1 MKIRLRATA
10 VAVVCAALL
19 LCSIEAQVNPP
30 SDLKFKIIDEN
41 TVQMSWARPSDAIEG
56 YRITVKSAADGSSRE
71 FTLTDT
77 ATQTLL
83 TDLIPDSEYIVTINS
98 YDAVEESVPVTGQ
111 LTIQTGGFVTTG
123 VKKVEEI
130 NLQKCSISAVTDL
143 VFLVDGSWSVGRNN
157 FKYILDFIVTLVSA
171 FDIGEDK
178 TRVGIVQYSTD
189 TRTEFNLNQY
199 FRKKDL
205 VEAIR
210 RIPYKGGNTMTGEAI
225 DYLIRNA
232 FTESAGARNGFP
244 KVAIIITDG
253 KSQDEVEIPARELR
267 SSGVEVFS
275 LGIKAADAKE
285 LKLMASQPSLT
296 HVFNVANFDG
306 IADIQNEIVSQVCS
320 GVDEQLG
327 DLVSGE
333 EAIEPP
339 SNLAASQISSR
350 SIKITWDPSPSDI
363 TGYKVDIIPMIAGA
377 KQFSVNVGPQTTAFN
392 IKELSADTEYQIN
405 VYAMKGLASSEPVSI
420 MEKTQPVKVRIECAQ
435 GIDVKADIV
444 LLVDGSYSI
453 GIANFAKVKAFLEVL
468 VKSFEISPEKVQI
481 SLVQYSRDPYT
492 EFPLNRYNKIED
504 VIRAINTFP
513 YRGGSTNTGKAMTY
527 VREKV
532 LIPSRG
538 ARPNVARVMILIT
551 DGKSSDAFKDPA
563 IKLRNA
569 NVEIFAVGVKDAV
582 RSELEAIATP
592 PADTHVYTVED
603 FDAFQRISFE
613 LTQSLCLQIEQELEE
628 IKKKVIGSPR
638 NLRVTDETT
647 DSFKVGWS
655 PAPGD
660 VLRYRLAYRPV
671 TGGETREV
679 TIPANERATTLY
691 NLMPDTTYEVS
702 LTAEYLSGVGN
713 PLDGHG
719 KTEEVLGRPR
729 DLQVSDATTSSLK
742 LSWNSAPG
750 KVQQYLVTYTPAIGG
765 EPKEITVRGD
775 TTSTDLTNLE
785 PGTKYDLSVT
795 ALYASGAGEALSKQ
809 GETLEVLGRPRDL
822 QVSDATTSSL
832 KLSWNSAP
840 GKVQQ
845 YLVTYTPAIGG
856 EPKEITVRGDTT
868 STDLTN
874 LEPGTKYDLSVTAL
888 YASGA
893 GEALS
898 KQGETLE
905 VLGRPRDLK
914 VSDATTS
921 SLKLSWNSAP
931 GKVQQYLVTYTPAIG
946 GEPKEIT
953 VRGDTTSTDLTNLE
967 PGTKYDLS
975 VTALYASG
983 AGEALSKQ
991 GETLEERGSPRDL
1004 ITRDITDTS
1013 VGVSWTAAPGPVQN
1027 YKILWKSLYDGQ
1039 SGETTVPGNVVNTV
1053 LKNLQPET
1061 KYKISVLASYRSGEG
1076 PPLEGQATTEVS
1088 PDART
1093 VKVDDEKETTM
1104 RVTWQPAPGKV
1115 INYRVVYR
1123 PRRGGRQIV
1132 AKVPPT
1138 VTSTVLKRLQPL
1150 TTYDITVIPTYKTG
1164 EGKHRKG
1171 EGTTAS
1177 PFKPPKNLQT
1187 SDPTRSSFRVTW
1199 EPAPGEVKGYKV
1211 TFHPSGENRQL
1222 GELVLGPYDNTVVLE
1237 ELRADTSYK
1246 VNVFGMFEGGES
1258 MPLIGEEKTTLA
1270 DVPDVSVLHKG
1281 LECKTRTEADIVL
1294 LVDGSWSI
1302 GRTNFKTVR
1311 SFIASIV
1318 QVFDIGPDK
1327 VQVALAQ
1334 YSGDPRTEWNLNAH
1348 STKQSLLDAVA
1359 NLPYKG
1365 GNTLTGM
1372 ALNFILRN
1380 SFKTEAGLR
1389 PGAKKIAVLI
1399 TDGKSQDDINI
1410 PSDRLKEQ
1418 GVEIF
1423 AIGIK
1428 NADVNELKQIA
1439 SDPDDTHAFN
1449 VEDFNLLVNIVDSV
1463 TDNLCNSVKASGD
1476 LSLPPTNLV
1485 TSEVTPLSF
1494 RVSWTAPT
1502 ESVDRY
1508 RVEYYPAQGG
1518 TPQEVFVSR
1527 SDTTTVLT
1535 GLKPETEYVVN
1546 VFSIVEGTSSEPLK
1560 GTETT
1565 LAIPLVRSLNAYDVT
1580 SRTMRVRWEP
1590 VKGATGYMLLYEPV
1604 NATIPAT
1611 EKEMR
1616 VGASVNDV
1624 QLVDL
1629 IPNTEYTLT
1638 VHSTFGDLISD
1649 PLTTQEVTLPLS
1661 GAKRLRLSDI
1671 THSSMKVNWD
1681 HAPGKVRN
1689 YIVKYKAA
1697 EEDDVKEV
1705 KVDPSQTST
1714 SLPDLFSKTLYHVE
1728 LAAEYDDGLSVPV
1741 AAEATTLP
1749 VPAPLNL
1756 RTDQVTT
1763 TSFRGTWDHGAPDVA
1778 LYRVMWGPYGEREKQ
1793 ETILNGDENTQLF
1806 ENLIPDTL
1814 YDISVTAI
1822 YPDESESDELI
1833 GSERTLPLV
1842 PITTPVPTSP
1852 PRNLQ
1857 VYNATSNS
1865 LTVKWDPAIGRVQ
1878 RYRINY
1884 RPATGDG
1891 PELSSTVGGSKN
1903 NIVLQKLRPD
1913 TPYRI
1918 TVSSIYAEGDG
1929 GQISG
1934 KGKTKPLNTVRNL
1947 RVYDPTTST
1956 LNVRWDHAEGNP
1968 RQYKV
1973 YYVPVAGG
1981 REEMVTLPGNT
1992 NYAVLKNLQSD
2003 TPHKVTVVPVY
2014 SEGDG
2019 GRVSDMGKT
2028 LMRGTPRNI
2037 QIYNPTTNSLN
2048 VQWEAA
2054 PGPVQQY
2061 KVVYNPLAA
2070 TKPSESVIVPSNT
2083 RNVLLE
2089 RLSPDTPY
2097 SINVVALYADG
2108 EGDPST
2114 GQGRTLPRS
2123 GPRNIRV
2130 FDPTTN
2136 SLSVQW
2142 DHADG
2147 PVQQYR
2153 IIYSSISGDPIDEY
2167 TTVPGRINTVLLQPL
2182 QSDTPY
2188 KITVVAVYDDGDGGQ
2203 VTGNGKTVG
2212 LLSPQNIRISD
2223 EWYTRFRVAWDP
2235 VPSPILGYK
2244 IVYKV
2249 AGSDEPMEVFVG
2261 EVTSYTLHNLL
2272 PSTSYDVKVYAQYE
2286 SGLSEPLVDQGT
2298 TLYLNVTDLT
2308 SYNVG
2313 WDTFCIKWSA
2323 HRSASSYRLKLNPAD
2338 GSRGQEIT
2346 VRGSETSH
2354 CFTGLS
2360 PDTEYNATV
2369 FVQTPN
2375 LEGPPISTKERT
2387 LIKPTEPPTPPPT
2400 PPPPPTIP
2408 PARDVCKGAKADIVF
2423 LTDASW
2429 SIGDENFNKVVK
2441 FVFNTIGAF
2450 DLINPNG
2457 IQVSFVQY
2465 SDDPKSEFNLNTYDD
2480 KAQALGALQYIQYRG
2495 GNTKTGKALAF
2506 IKDKVLIWER
2516 GMRKGVPKVLVVVTD
2531 GRSQDEVMKAAAVIQ
2546 QSGFSVFVIGVADV
2560 DYHELAKIASQ
2571 PSERH
2576 VFIVDDFDAFEKI
2589 EDNLITFV
2597 CETATST
2604 CPLMYLD
2611 GYTSPGFRMLEA
2623 YNLTEKYFA
2632 SVPGVSLQSGSF
2644 PSNVAYRL
2652 HKNAFISQPT
2662 VDIHP
2667 DGLSKAYTI
2676 IFLFRLLSETS
2687 NEPFAIWQITD
2698 RNYKPQVGVVLDPS
2712 SKVLSFFNK
2721 DTRGEIQ
2728 TVAFEGDEIKK
2739 LFYGS
2744 FHKVHLVIT
2753 STSAKI
2759 YVDCVEIMEKPIKE
2773 AGNITT
2779 DGYEILGKLQK
2790 GDKKTAPFDIQSFDI
2805 VCNAVWTSRDRCC
2818 DIPSKRDE
2826 AKCPSLPN
2834 ACTCV
2839 QTSVGAPG
2847 PPGPAGARG
2856 ISGSRGERGLSGPPG
2871 PPGARG
2877 DPGPPGPQGPSGPQ
2891 GMNGLSIT
2899 GEPGRQ
2905 GPKGNPGEPG
2915 LPGRSGSPG
2924 LSGPPGT
2931 MGPPGDRGF
2940 TGKDGPS
2947 GPRGPPGPAGAPGVP
2962 GVAGPAGKPGDRGS
2976 PGPVGL
2982 KGEKGDRGD
2991 IASQSMMR
2999 AVARQVCEQMINS
3012 QMTRFNQMLNQIP
3025 NDYHSSRSQPGPPGP
3040 PGPPGSPGTPG
3051 EPGSG
3056 GRPGFPGSPG
3066 MQGSPGERGPPGE
3079 KGERGIGIQ
3088 GSRGL
3093 PGPPGPQGES
3103 RTGSPGS
3110 TGSRGPPGPPG
3121 RPGNGGIRGP
3131 PGPPGYCD
3139 SSLCASIAYNG
3150 QGYPESYVPDS
3161 GPYQP
3166 DSEAY
3171 IAPVE
3176 PERRDEHYEDYGS
3189 DMHSPGFP
3197 EHMRWKRSLSRKAKT
3212 KP

>member
-1 MKIRLRATA
+1 
-10 VAVVCAALL
+10 
-19 LCSIEAQVNPP
+19 
-30 SDLKFKIIDEN
+30 
-41 TVQMSWARPSDAIEG
+41 
-56 YRITVKSAADGSSRE
+56 
-71 FTLTDT
+71 TDT
-77 ATQTLL
+77 
-83 TDLIPDSEYIVTINS
+83 
-98 YDAVEESVPVTGQ
+98 
-111 LTIQTGGFVTTG
+111 
-123 VKKVEEI
+123 
-130 NLQKCSISAVTDL
+130 
-143 VFLVDGSWSVGRNN
+143 
-157 FKYILDFIVTLVSA
+157 
-171 FDIGEDK
+171 
-178 TRVGIVQYSTD
+178 
-189 TRTEFNLNQY
+189 
-199 FRKKDL
+199 
-205 VEAIR
+205 
-210 RIPYKGGNTMTGEAI
+210 
-225 DYLIRNA
+225 
-232 FTESAGARNGFP
+232 
-244 KVAIIITDG
+244 
-253 KSQDEVEIPARELR
+253 
-267 SSGVEVFS
+267 
-275 LGIKAADAKE
+275 
-285 LKLMASQPSLT
+285 
-296 HVFNVANFDG
+296 
-306 IADIQNEIVSQVCS
+306 
-320 GVDEQLG
+320 
-327 DLVSGE
+327 
-333 EAIEPP
+333 
-339 SNLAASQISSR
+339 
-350 SIKITWDPSPSDI
+350 
-363 TGYKVDIIPMIAGA
+363 
-377 KQFSVNVGPQTTAFN
+377 
-392 IKELSADTEYQIN
+392 
-405 VYAMKGLASSEPVSI
+405 
-420 MEKTQPVKVRIECAQ
+420 
-435 GIDVKADIV
+435 
-444 LLVDGSYSI
+444 SI
-453 GIANFAKVKAFLEVL
+453 GI
-468 VKSFEISPEKVQI
+468 
-481 SLVQYSRDPYT
+481 
-492 EFPLNRYNKIED
+492 
-504 VIRAINTFP
+504 
-513 YRGGSTNTGKAMTY
+513 
-527 VREKV
+527 
-532 LIPSRG
+532 
-538 ARPNVARVMILIT
+538 
-551 DGKSSDAFKDPA
+551 
-563 IKLRNA
+563 
-569 NVEIFAVGVKDAV
+569 
-582 RSELEAIATP
+582 
-592 PADTHVYTVED
+592 
-603 FDAFQRISFE
+603 
-613 LTQSLCLQIEQELEE
+613 
-628 IKKKVIGSPR
+628 
-638 NLRVTDETT
+638 
-647 DSFKVGWS
+647 
-655 PAPGD
+655 
-660 VLRYRLAYRPV
+660 
-671 TGGETREV
+671 
-679 TIPANERATTLY
+679 
-691 NLMPDTTYEVS
+691 
-702 LTAEYLSGVGN
+702 
-713 PLDGHG
+713 
-719 KTEEVLGRPR
+719 
-729 DLQVSDATTSSLK
+729 
-742 LSWNSAPG
+742 
-750 KVQQYLVTYTPAIGG
+750 
-765 EPKEITVRGD
+765 
-775 TTSTDLTNLE
+775 
-785 PGTKYDLSVT
+785 
-795 ALYASGAGEALSKQ
+795 
-809 GETLEVLGRPRDL
+809 
-822 QVSDATTSSL
+822 
-832 KLSWNSAP
+832 
-840 GKVQQ
+840 
-845 YLVTYTPAIGG
+845 
-856 EPKEITVRGDTT
+856 
-868 STDLTN
+868 
-874 LEPGTKYDLSVTAL
+874 
-888 YASGA
+888 
-893 GEALS
+893 
-898 KQGETLE
+898 
-905 VLGRPRDLK
+905 
-914 VSDATTS
+914 
-921 SLKLSWNSAP
+921 
-931 GKVQQYLVTYTPAIG
+931 
-946 GEPKEIT
+946 
-953 VRGDTTSTDLTNLE
+953 
-967 PGTKYDLS
+967 
-975 VTALYASG
+975 
-983 AGEALSKQ
+983 
-991 GETLEERGSPRDL
+991 
-1004 ITRDITDTS
+1004 
-1013 VGVSWTAAPGPVQN
+1013 SWTAALGPVQN
-1027 YKILWKSLYDGQ
+1027 YKILWKSLYDDQ

-1076 PPLEGQATTEVS
+1076 PPLEGQATTEVFLF
-1088 PDART
+1088 
-1093 VKVDDEKETTM
+1093 KTTM

-1138 VTSTVLKRLQPL
+1138 STSTVLKRLQPL
-1150 TTYDITVIPTYKTG
+1150 TTYDITVIPMYKTG

-1177 PFKPPKNLQT
+1177 PFKPPRNLQT
-1187 SDPTRSSFRVTW
+1187 SDPTKSSFRVTW
-1199 EPAPGEVKGYKV
+1199 EPAPGEVKGYKI
-1211 TFHPSGENRQL
+1211 TFYPSGENRQL

-1270 DVPDVSVLHKG
+1270 DVPDASVLHSG

-1302 GRTNFKTVR
+1302 GRTHFKTIR
-1311 SFIASIV
+1311 SFIGSIV
-1318 QVFDIGPDK
+1318 QVFDIGPDR

-1334 YSGDPRTEWNLNAH
+1334 YSGDPRTEWDLNAH
-1348 STKQSLLDAVA
+1348 PTKQRLLDAVT

-1372 ALNFILRN
+1372 ALSFILRN
-1380 SFKTEAGLR
+1380 NFKAEAGLR
-1389 PGAKKIAVLI
+1389 PGTKKIAVLI

-1463 TDNLCNSVKASGD
+1463 TNNLCNSVKGSGD

-1508 RVEYYPAQGG
+1508 RVEYYPARGG

-1527 SDTTTVLT
+1527 SETTTVLT

-1546 VFSIVEGTSSEPLK
+1546 VFSIVEGTNSEPLK

-1565 LAIPLVRSLNAYDVT
+1565 LPIPAVRNLNAYDVS

-1590 VKGATGYMLLYEPV
+1590 VKGATGYVLLYEPV

-1611 EKEMR
+1611 EKE
-1616 VGASVNDV
+1616 VTTTAH
-1624 QLVDL
+1624 
-1629 IPNTEYTLT
+1629 LT
-1638 VHSTFGDLISD
+1638 SRD
-1649 PLTTQEVTLPLS
+1649 PLTTQEV
-1661 GAKRLRLSDI
+1661 
-1671 THSSMKVNWD
+1671 
-1681 HAPGKVRN
+1681 
-1689 YIVKYKAA
+1689 
-1697 EEDDVKEV
+1697 
-1705 KVDPSQTST
+1705 
-1714 SLPDLFSKTLYHVE
+1714 
-1728 LAAEYDDGLSVPV
+1728 
-1741 AAEATTLP
+1741 TLP

-1756 RTDQVTT
+1756 RTDQITT

-1778 LYRVMWGPYGEREKQ
+1778 LYRIMWGPYGEPDKQ
-1793 ETILNGDENTQLF
+1793 EMILNGDENTQLF

-1891 PELSSTVGGSKN
+1891 AELSSTVGGSKN
-1903 NIVLQKLRPD
+1903 SIVLQKLRPD

-1973 YYVPVAGG
+1973 YYKPVAGG
-1981 REEMVTLPGNT
+1981 TEEMITLPGNT

-2003 TPHKVTVVPVY
+2003 TPYKVTVVPVY

-2019 GRVSDMGKT
+2019 GRVSDTGKT

-2037 QIYNPTTNSLN
+2037 QVYNPTTNSLN
-2048 VQWEAA
+2048 VQWDAA

-2097 SINVVALYADG
+2097 SINVIAMYGDG
-2108 EGDPST
+2108 DGDPST

-2153 IIYSSISGDPIDEY
+2153 IIYSPVSGDPIDEY

-2272 PSTSYDVKVYAQYE
+2272 PSTSYDVNVYAQYE

-2323 HRSASSYRLKLNPAD
+2323 HRSATSYRLKLNPAD

-2360 PDTEYNATV
+2360 ADTEYNATV

-2375 LEGPPISTKERT
+2375 LEGPPVSTKEHT
-2387 LIKPTEPPTPPPT
+2387 LIKPTEPPTQPPT

-2450 DLINPNG
+2450 DLINPSG

-2465 SDDPKSEFNLNTYDD
+2465 SDDPKSEFNLNTYDE

-2495 GNTKTGKALAF
+2495 GNTRTGKALAF
-2506 IKDKVLIWER
+2506 IKEKVLTWER

-2560 DYHELAKIASQ
+2560 DYHELAKMASQ

-2644 PSNVAYRL
+2644 PSYVSYRL
-2652 HKNAFISQPT
+2652 HKNAFVSQPT

-2698 RNYKPQVGVVLDPS
+2698 RDYKPQVGVVLDPS

-2728 TVAFEGDEIKK
+2728 SVAFEDDEIKK
-2739 LFYGS
+2739 LFYGRYINLSLSLFINHS
-2744 FHKVHLVIT
+2744 F
-2753 STSAKI
+2753 S
-2759 YVDCVEIMEKPIKE
+2759 DCW
-2773 AGNITT
+2773 
-2779 DGYEILGKLQK
+2779 KLQ
-2790 GDKKTAPFDIQSFDI
+2790 
-2805 VCNAVWTSRDRCC
+2805 W
-2818 DIPSKRDE
+2818 
-2826 AKCPSLPN
+2826 
-2834 ACTCV
+2834 
-2839 QTSVGAPG
+2839 
-2847 PPGPAGARG
+2847 
-2856 ISGSRGERGLSGPPG
+2856 
-2871 PPGARG
+2871 
-2877 DPGPPGPQGPSGPQ
+2877 
-2891 GMNGLSIT
+2891 
-2899 GEPGRQ
+2899 
-2905 GPKGNPGEPG
+2905 
-2915 LPGRSGSPG
+2915 
-2924 LSGPPGT
+2924 
-2931 MGPPGDRGF
+2931 
-2940 TGKDGPS
+2940 
-2947 GPRGPPGPAGAPGVP
+2947 
-2962 GVAGPAGKPGDRGS
+2962 
-2976 PGPVGL
+2976 
-2982 KGEKGDRGD
+2982 
-2991 IASQSMMR
+2991 
-2999 AVARQVCEQMINS
+2999 
-3012 QMTRFNQMLNQIP
+3012 
-3025 NDYHSSRSQPGPPGP
+3025 H
-3040 PGPPGSPGTPG
+3040 
-3051 EPGSG
+3051 
-3056 GRPGFPGSPG
+3056 
-3066 MQGSPGERGPPGE
+3066 
-3079 KGERGIGIQ
+3079 
-3088 GSRGL
+3088 
-3093 PGPPGPQGES
+3093 
-3103 RTGSPGS
+3103 
-3110 TGSRGPPGPPG
+3110 
-3121 RPGNGGIRGP
+3121 
-3131 PGPPGYCD
+3131 
-3139 SSLCASIAYNG
+3139 
-3150 QGYPESYVPDS
+3150 
-3161 GPYQP
+3161 
-3166 DSEAY
+3166 
-3171 IAPVE
+3171 
-3176 PERRDEHYEDYGS
+3176 
-3189 DMHSPGFP
+3189 
-3197 EHMRWKRSLSRKAKT
+3197 
-3212 KP
+3212 

>member
-10 VAVVCAALL
+10 VTVLCAALL
-19 LCSIEAQVNPP
+19 LCPTEAQVNPP

-41 TVQMSWARPSDAIEG
+41 TVQMSWASPSDAIEG
-56 YRITVKSAADGSSRE
+56 YRITLRSAADDSSRE
-71 FTLTDT
+71 FTLAHT

-83 TDLIPDSEYIVTINS
+83 TKLIPDTEYIVTINS
-98 YDAVEESVPVTGQ
+98 YDTVDESVPVTGQ

-123 VKKVEEI
+123 VKKDEEI

-178 TRVGIVQYSTD
+178 TRVGIVQYSSD

-199 FRKKDL
+199 FRKRDL
-205 VEAIR
+205 IEAIR

-225 DYLIRNA
+225 DYLIRNV

-267 SSGVEVFS
+267 STGVEVFS

-285 LKLMASQPSLT
+285 LKLMASQPSLN

-306 IADIQNEIVSQVCS
+306 IADIQNEIISQVCS

-333 EAIEPP
+333 EALEPP

-350 SIKITWDPSPSDI
+350 AIKITWDPSPSDI
-363 TGYKVDIIPMIAGA
+363 TGYKVDIIPMIADA
-377 KQFSVNVGPQTTAFN
+377 KQFSMNVGPQTTAFN
-392 IKELSADTEYQIN
+392 VKDLSADTEYQIN
-405 VYAMKGLASSEPVSI
+405 VYAMKGLTPSEPVSI
-420 MEKTQPVKVRIECAQ
+420 MEKTQPVKVRVECAQ

-492 EFPLNRYNKIED
+492 EFPLNKYNRIDD

-532 LIPSRG
+532 LIPNRG

-592 PADTHVYTVED
+592 PADAHVYTVED
-603 FDAFQRISFE
+603 FDAFQKISFE
-613 LTQSLCLQIEQELEE
+613 LTQSVCLQIEQELEA
-628 IKKKVIGSPR
+628 IKRKAHLPARNLEFSEVTSNSFKVTWSPAGESVLFYLIKYKEALGGEEVSVSVRAPVTNTVLTNLLPKTTYSVSVIAEYEDGDGPPLDGNETTLEVIGSPR
-638 NLRVTDETT
+638 NLKVTDETT

-655 PAPGD
+655 PAPGN
-660 VLRYRLAYRPV
+660 VLRYRLAYKPV
-671 TGGETREV
+671 TGGETKQV
-679 TIPANERATTLY
+679 TIPANERASTLH

-702 LTAEYLSGVGN
+702 LTAEYLSGVGS
-713 PLDGHG
+713 PLDGYG
-719 KTEEVLGRPR
+719 KTEEVLG
-729 DLQVSDATTSSLK
+729 K
-742 LSWNSAPG
+742 
-750 KVQQYLVTYTPAIGG
+750 
-765 EPKEITVRGD
+765 
-775 TTSTDLTNLE
+775 
-785 PGTKYDLSVT
+785 
-795 ALYASGAGEALSKQ
+795 
-809 GETLEVLGRPRDL
+809 
-822 QVSDATTSSL
+822 
-832 KLSWNSAP
+832 
-840 GKVQQ
+840 
-845 YLVTYTPAIGG
+845 
-856 EPKEITVRGDTT
+856 
-868 STDLTN
+868 
-874 LEPGTKYDLSVTAL
+874 
-888 YASGA
+888 
-893 GEALS
+893 
-898 KQGETLE
+898 
-905 VLGRPRDLK
+905 PRDLK

-921 SLKLSWNSAP
+921 SLKLSWNLAP
-931 GKVQQYLVTYTPAIG
+931 GKVQQYLVTYTSVIG
-946 GEPKEIT
+946 GGQPKEIT
-953 VRGDTTSTDLTNLE
+953 VRGDTTSTVLPNLE

-1013 VGVSWTAAPGPVQN
+1013 IGVSWTAAPGPVQN

-1053 LKNLQPET
+1053 LNNLQPET

-1076 PPLEGQATTEVS
+1076 PSLEGQATTEVS
-1088 PDART
+1088 PGART
-1093 VKVDDEKETTM
+1093 VTVDDEKETTM

-1115 INYRVVYR
+1115 INYRVLYR

-1132 AKVPPT
+1132 VKVPPSS
-1138 VTSTVLKRLQPL
+1138 TSTVLKRLQPL

-1177 PFKPPKNLQT
+1177 PFKPPRNLQT

-1199 EPAPGEVKGYKV
+1199 EPAPGEVKGYKI

-1270 DVPDVSVLHKG
+1270 DVPDVSVLTTG
-1281 LECKTRTEADIVL
+1281 LECKTRAEADIVL

-1348 STKQSLLDAVA
+1348 PTKQRLLDAVA

-1372 ALNFILRN
+1372 ALSFILRN
-1380 SFKTEAGLR
+1380 NFKTEAGLR

-1418 GVEIF
+1418 GIEIF

-1463 TDNLCNSVKASGD
+1463 TDNLCNSVKGSGD

-1508 RVEYYPAQGG
+1508 RVEYYPARGG

-1565 LAIPLVRSLNAYDVT
+1565 LAIPSVRSLNAYDVT

-1616 VGASVNDV
+1616 VGASVTDV

-1638 VHSTFGDLISD
+1638 VHSTFGDLTSD

-1689 YIVKYKAA
+1689 YVVRYKAA
-1697 EEDDVKEV
+1697 EEDEVKEI

-1714 SLPDLFSKTLYHVE
+1714 PLPDLFSKTLYHVE
-1728 LAAEYDDGLSVPV
+1728 LAAEYDEGLSVPV

-1749 VPAPLNL
+1749 VPAPINL

-1778 LYRVMWGPYGEREKQ
+1778 LYRVMWGPYGEPEKQ

-1865 LTVKWDPAIGRVQ
+1865 LTVKWDPA
-1878 RYRINY
+1878 
-1884 RPATGDG
+1884 
-1891 PELSSTVGGSKN
+1891 
-1903 NIVLQKLRPD
+1903 
-1913 TPYRI
+1913 
-1918 TVSSIYAEGDG
+1918 
-1929 GQISG
+1929 
-1934 KGKTKPLNTVRNL
+1934 
-1947 RVYDPTTST
+1947 
-1956 LNVRWDHAEGNP
+1956 
-1968 RQYKV
+1968 
-1973 YYVPVAGG
+1973 
-1981 REEMVTLPGNT
+1981 
-1992 NYAVLKNLQSD
+1992 
-2003 TPHKVTVVPVY
+2003 
-2014 SEGDG
+2014 
-2019 GRVSDMGKT
+2019 
-2028 LMRGTPRNI
+2028 
-2037 QIYNPTTNSLN
+2037 
-2048 VQWEAA
+2048 
-2054 PGPVQQY
+2054 
-2061 KVVYNPLAA
+2061 
-2070 TKPSESVIVPSNT
+2070 
-2083 RNVLLE
+2083 
-2089 RLSPDTPY
+2089 
-2097 SINVVALYADG
+2097 
-2108 EGDPST
+2108 
-2114 GQGRTLPRS
+2114 
-2123 GPRNIRV
+2123 
-2130 FDPTTN
+2130 
-2136 SLSVQW
+2136 
-2142 DHADG
+2142 
-2147 PVQQYR
+2147 
-2153 IIYSSISGDPIDEY
+2153 
-2167 TTVPGRINTVLLQPL
+2167 
-2182 QSDTPY
+2182 
-2188 KITVVAVYDDGDGGQ
+2188 
-2203 VTGNGKTVG
+2203 
-2212 LLSPQNIRISD
+2212 
-2223 EWYTRFRVAWDP
+2223 
-2235 VPSPILGYK
+2235 
-2244 IVYKV
+2244 
-2249 AGSDEPMEVFVG
+2249 
-2261 EVTSYTLHNLL
+2261 
-2272 PSTSYDVKVYAQYE
+2272 
-2286 SGLSEPLVDQGT
+2286 
-2298 TLYLNVTDLT
+2298 
-2308 SYNVG
+2308 
-2313 WDTFCIKWSA
+2313 
-2323 HRSASSYRLKLNPAD
+2323 
-2338 GSRGQEIT
+2338 
-2346 VRGSETSH
+2346 
-2354 CFTGLS
+2354 
-2360 PDTEYNATV
+2360 
-2369 FVQTPN
+2369 
-2375 LEGPPISTKERT
+2375 
-2387 LIKPTEPPTPPPT
+2387 
-2400 PPPPPTIP
+2400 
-2408 PARDVCKGAKADIVF
+2408 
-2423 LTDASW
+2423 
-2429 SIGDENFNKVVK
+2429 
-2441 FVFNTIGAF
+2441 
-2450 DLINPNG
+2450 
-2457 IQVSFVQY
+2457 
-2465 SDDPKSEFNLNTYDD
+2465 
-2480 KAQALGALQYIQYRG
+2480 
-2495 GNTKTGKALAF
+2495 
-2506 IKDKVLIWER
+2506 
-2516 GMRKGVPKVLVVVTD
+2516 
-2531 GRSQDEVMKAAAVIQ
+2531 
-2546 QSGFSVFVIGVADV
+2546 
-2560 DYHELAKIASQ
+2560 
-2571 PSERH
+2571 
-2576 VFIVDDFDAFEKI
+2576 
-2589 EDNLITFV
+2589 
-2597 CETATST
+2597 
-2604 CPLMYLD
+2604 
-2611 GYTSPGFRMLEA
+2611 
-2623 YNLTEKYFA
+2623 
-2632 SVPGVSLQSGSF
+2632 
-2644 PSNVAYRL
+2644 
-2652 HKNAFISQPT
+2652 
-2662 VDIHP
+2662 
-2667 DGLSKAYTI
+2667 
-2676 IFLFRLLSETS
+2676 
-2687 NEPFAIWQITD
+2687 
-2698 RNYKPQVGVVLDPS
+2698 
-2712 SKVLSFFNK
+2712 
-2721 DTRGEIQ
+2721 
-2728 TVAFEGDEIKK
+2728 
-2739 LFYGS
+2739 
-2744 FHKVHLVIT
+2744 
-2753 STSAKI
+2753 
-2759 YVDCVEIMEKPIKE
+2759 
-2773 AGNITT
+2773 
-2779 DGYEILGKLQK
+2779 
-2790 GDKKTAPFDIQSFDI
+2790 
-2805 VCNAVWTSRDRCC
+2805 
-2818 DIPSKRDE
+2818 
-2826 AKCPSLPN
+2826 
-2834 ACTCV
+2834 
-2839 QTSVGAPG
+2839 
-2847 PPGPAGARG
+2847 
-2856 ISGSRGERGLSGPPG
+2856 
-2871 PPGARG
+2871 
-2877 DPGPPGPQGPSGPQ
+2877 
-2891 GMNGLSIT
+2891 
-2899 GEPGRQ
+2899 
-2905 GPKGNPGEPG
+2905 
-2915 LPGRSGSPG
+2915 
-2924 LSGPPGT
+2924 
-2931 MGPPGDRGF
+2931 
-2940 TGKDGPS
+2940 
-2947 GPRGPPGPAGAPGVP
+2947 
-2962 GVAGPAGKPGDRGS
+2962 
-2976 PGPVGL
+2976 
-2982 KGEKGDRGD
+2982 
-2991 IASQSMMR
+2991 
-2999 AVARQVCEQMINS
+2999 
-3012 QMTRFNQMLNQIP
+3012 
-3025 NDYHSSRSQPGPPGP
+3025 
-3040 PGPPGSPGTPG
+3040 
-3051 EPGSG
+3051 
-3056 GRPGFPGSPG
+3056 
-3066 MQGSPGERGPPGE
+3066 
-3079 KGERGIGIQ
+3079 
-3088 GSRGL
+3088 
-3093 PGPPGPQGES
+3093 
-3103 RTGSPGS
+3103 
-3110 TGSRGPPGPPG
+3110 
-3121 RPGNGGIRGP
+3121 
-3131 PGPPGYCD
+3131 
-3139 SSLCASIAYNG
+3139 
-3150 QGYPESYVPDS
+3150 
-3161 GPYQP
+3161 
-3166 DSEAY
+3166 
-3171 IAPVE
+3171 
-3176 PERRDEHYEDYGS
+3176 
-3189 DMHSPGFP
+3189 
-3197 EHMRWKRSLSRKAKT
+3197 
-3212 KP
+3212 